1 MTDDLIDELILQ
13 SIPPK
18 KYSNE
23 WDSELLKN
31 KVKDVFNIS
40 LPIKEWFEE

>member
-1 MTDDLIDELILQ
+1 MTDDLIDELIIQ

-31 KVKDVFNIS
+31 RLNDLFNLS
-40 LPIKEWFEE
+40 FQ